1 MGGSRRGQAVYNYG
15 IRCNQGEGRPEK
27 GQGQGMLK
35 SRGLLAEGPWNVEG
49 AAESKEQQLSSL
61 VRF

>member
-1 MGGSRRGQAVYNYG
+1 MEDTRYVQNYSKS
-15 IRCNQGEGRPEK
+15 N
-27 GQGQGMLK
+27 LK